1 MAWSLA
7 LVPCDTSEPSLAVS
21 SLSSESES
29 SWGPFIFFDLIDLMN
44 DASAG
49 GTFSVVASF
58 TLGDDPMKLSGSTAI
73 VLYARAFRE
82 SSRLRTA
89 APGESIRAR
98 SVSDARR
105 RRPPSDFD
113 FASIPGCPP
122 PAPPPSSSGSGL
134 AEVLGGVSMGSPLF
148 LFQSMFVPCLAPA
161 ASRYRTASSWPAFVA
176 SSSAVLVQLSAELMS
191 THTSVTRCVRTFMHP
206 FAAATCSAVVPLVF
220 LELMLIRSM
229 PFSRMHDRNDGRLST
244 LACSSITATPA
255 AFCSMALAS
264 ACASP
269 TISSSIVR
277 LLARMAIT
285 SELASSLSRVVT
297 YSDSVLEFAR
307 WVLMSF
313 SRPSLATASS
323 VSSYSMTEPLRRRPV
338 APLPETLRSRGLL
351 NEDDVSDSSVATTY
365 TEALPSALRPTLTV
379 VAFLGSAFFLASP
392 SAAGLSKLP
401 PSVLS

>member
-1 MAWSLA
+1 M
-7 LVPCDTSEPSLAVS
+7 
-21 SLSSESES
+21 
-29 SWGPFIFFDLIDLMN
+29 
-44 DASAG
+44 
-49 GTFSVVASF
+49 
-58 TLGDDPMKLSGSTAI
+58 
-73 VLYARAFRE
+73 
-82 SSRLRTA
+82 
-89 APGESIRAR
+89 
-98 SVSDARR
+98 
-105 RRPPSDFD
+105 D
-113 FASIPGCPP
+113 FASIPGCPSLG
-122 PAPPPSSSGSGL
+122 PPSLTSSGSGL
-134 AEVLGGVSMGSPLF
+134 AEVLGGVSMGSPLC

-176 SSSAVLVQLSAELMS
+176 SSSAVLVQLSAALMS
-191 THTSVTRCVRTFMHP
+191 THTSVTRCARTFMHP

-220 LELMLIRSM
+220 LELMLIKSM
-229 PFSRMHDRNDGRLST
+229 AFSRMHDRNDGRLST

-264 ACASP
+264 VCASP

-277 LLARMAIT
+277 LLSRMAIT
-285 SELASSLSRVVT
+285 SELAPSLSRVVT

-307 WVLMSF
+307 WVLMSI

-338 APLPETLRSRGLL
+338 APLPEKLRSMGLL
-351 NEDDVSDSSVATTY
+351 NEDDVSDSSAATTY

-379 VAFLGSAFFLASP
+379 VAFLGSGLASP